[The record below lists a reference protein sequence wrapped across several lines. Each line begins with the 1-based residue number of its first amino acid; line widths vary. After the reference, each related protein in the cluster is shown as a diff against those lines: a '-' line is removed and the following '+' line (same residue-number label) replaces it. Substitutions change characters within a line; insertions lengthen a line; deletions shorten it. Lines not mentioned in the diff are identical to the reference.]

1 MAGLG
6 EAINISTPL
15 KRFFGVIRLEKR
27 EISSIYFYAILSG
40 LIQLSLPLGI
50 QAIINFAQVAAGRSQ
65 LPTSMWLLI
74 VLVLVGVFM
83 AGVLQVN
90 QMKVVEKIQQRLF
103 ARYALEFTY
112 KIPKLNLGAVQ
123 DSHLPELVNRFFD
136 TVSLQKGI
144 SKLLLDI
151 PLALIQI
158 LFGLIL
164 LSFYSSIFIIFGIIL
179 IVILYLVLYYTSQR
193 GYDASIRESNYKY
206 SVAGWLQD
214 VAKAITSFKF
224 HEKNNL
230 HLRKTDALVS
240 GYLGA
245 RTEHFHVLKFQ
256 YWSLIFFKLLI
267 TASMLVVGGI
277 LLVEQVLNIGQFIA
291 AEIVIITVLS
301 AVEKMILN
309 LDNVFDLL
317 TSIEKLGKVTDKEIE
332 TGGQLN
338 LDPKG
343 NGLSISANN
352 LGFSYGDK
360 KILNDISF
368 EIYSNE
374 KVCIVGDES
383 TAKSALLNL
392 LSGSLHE
399 FNGKLAI
406 NSIPIANY
414 SIDSLRSC
422 IGIYAGNNEIF
433 NGSLWNNIS
442 MGSVALQT
450 DEMKDVLNNVGLS
463 KFFASLEKGF
473 DTILLTDGKGL
484 SEDSIKKILLAR
496 AIVGKPSLLL
506 LDNFEN
512 AIHGDEKKSIHQ
524 MIIGL
529 DNTTTIAVSNDPS
542 FYMQCNK
549 IIHATNSGSRFFD
562 SPTEFANY
570 YREVLK

>member
-6 EAINISTPL
+6 EALNISTPL
-15 KRFFGVIRLEKR
+15 KRFFSVISLEKK
-27 EISSIYFYAILSG
+27 EISSIYIYAVMSG

-50 QAIINFAQVAAGRSQ
+50 QAIINFAQVAAGRSK

-83 AGVLQVN
+83 VGALQVN

-103 ARYALEFTY
+103 VRYAFEFTY
-112 KIPKLNLGAVQ
+112 KIPKFNFGSVQ

-136 TVSLQKGI
+136 IASLQKGI
-144 SKLLLDI
+144 SKLLLDV

-179 IVILYLVLYYTSQR
+179 IVILYVVLYFTSQR
-193 GYDASIRESNYKY
+193 GYDASARESNYKY
-206 SVAGWLQD
+206 NVAGWLQD
-214 VAKAITSFKF
+214 IAKSITSFKF
-224 HEKNNL
+224 HEKSNL
-230 HLRKTDALVS
+230 HLKKTDSIVS
-240 GYLGA
+240 GYLEA
-245 RTEHFHVLKFQ
+245 RTEHFRVLKFQ
-256 YWSLIFFKLLI
+256 YWSLIQFKLFI
-267 TASMLVVGGI
+267 TAAMLVLGGI
-277 LLVEQVLNIGQFIA
+277 LLVEQELNIGQFIA
-291 AEIVIITVLS
+291 AEIVILTVLS

-317 TSIEKLGKVTDKEIE
+317 TSIEKLGKVTDKEIDN
-332 TGGQLN
+332 GGQLILN
-338 LDPKG
+338 PKG

-352 LGFSYGDK
+352 LGISYDDK
-360 KILNDISF
+360 KLLNDISF
-368 EIYSNE
+368 EIHSNE
-374 KVCIVGDES
+374 KVCIVGDGS
-383 TAKSALLNL
+383 NAKSVLVYL
-392 LSGSLHE
+392 LSGSLYE

-406 NSIPIANY
+406 NNIPIANY
-414 SIDSLRSC
+414 SIDSLRSS
-422 IGIYAGNNEIF
+422 IGIYTGKNEIF
-433 NGSLWNNIS
+433 NGSLWDNIS
-442 MGSVALQT
+442 MGSEALQT

-463 KFFASLEKGF
+463 KFFTLLDKGF

-512 AIHGDEKKSIHQ
+512 TIHGDEKKSIHQ
-524 MIIGL
+524 MIVGL
-529 DNTTTIAVSNDPS
+529 ENTTTIAVSNDPS

-549 IIHATNSGSRFFD
+549 IIYASNSSSRFFE
-562 SPTEFANY
+562 SPTEFENY
-570 YREVLK
+570 YREVVK

>member
-6 EAINISTPL
+6 EAINISRPL

-50 QAIINFAQVAAGRSQ
+50 QAIINFAQVAAGRSY

-74 VLVLVGVFM
+74 VLVLAGVFI

-112 KIPKLNLGAVQ
+112 KIPKLNLVSVQ
-123 DSHLPELVNRFFD
+123 GVYLPELVNRFFD

-144 SKLLLDI
+144 SKLLLDV

-179 IVILYLVLYYTSQR
+179 IVILYLVLYFTSQR
-193 GYDASIRESNYKY
+193 GYDASIKESNYKY
-206 SVAGWLQD
+206 NVVGWLQD
-214 VAKAITSFKF
+214 IAKAITSFKF

-230 HLRKTDALVS
+230 HLRKTDTLVS
-240 GYLGA
+240 GYLGS

-256 YWSLIFFKLLI
+256 YWSLILFKLLI

-277 LLVEQVLNIGQFIA
+277 LLVEQELNIGQFIA

-317 TSIEKLGKVTDKEIE
+317 TSIEKLGKVTDQEIE
-332 TGGQLN
+332 DGGQLI
-338 LDPKG
+338 LDPQG
-343 NGLSISANN
+343 NGLNISANN
-352 LGFSYGDK
+352 LGFSYNGK
-360 KILNDISF
+360 KLLNDISF
-368 EIYSNE
+368 EIQSNE
-374 KVCIVGDES
+374 KVCIVGDQS
-383 TAKSALLNL
+383 TAKSVLVNL
-392 LSGSLHE
+392 LSGSMHE

-406 NSIPIANY
+406 NNIPIANY
-414 SIDSLRSC
+414 STDSLRSS

-433 NGSLWNNIS
+433 NASLWDNIS
-442 MGSVALQT
+442 MGSVTLQT
-450 DEMKDVLNNVGLS
+450 DEMMDVLYKVGLT

-473 DTILLTDGKGL
+473 DTILLTDGKGF

-512 AIHGDEKKSIHQ
+512 ALHGDEKKSIHQ
-524 MIIGL
+524 IIIEL
-529 DNTTTIAVSNDPS
+529 NNTTTIAVSNDPS

-549 IIHATNSGSRFFD
+549 IIYATNSGSRFFE

-570 YREVLK
+570 YREVQK

>member
-74 VLVLVGVFM
+74 VLVLIGVFM

-112 KIPKLNLGAVQ
+112 KIPKLNLGSVQ
-123 DSHLPELVNRFFD
+123 DYYLPELVNRFFD

-144 SKLLLDI
+144 SKLLLDV

-206 SVAGWLQD
+206 SLAGWLQD

-230 HLRKTDALVS
+230 HLRKTDALVT

-267 TASMLVVGGI
+267 TASMLVVGGL

-301 AVEKMILN
+301 AVEKMIFN

-317 TSIEKLGKVTDKEIE
+317 TSIEKLGKVTDKKIE
-332 TGGQLN
+332 NGGQLI
-338 LDPKG
+338 LDPQG

-352 LGFSYGDK
+352 LGFSYNDK
-360 KILNDISF
+360 KLLNDISF
-368 EIYSNE
+368 EIKSNE

-383 TAKSALLNL
+383 IAKSVLVNL

-399 FNGKLAI
+399 FNGKLSI
-406 NSIPIANY
+406 NNIPIANY
-414 SIDSLRSC
+414 SIDSLRSY
-422 IGIYAGNNEIF
+422 IGIYAGKNEIF

-450 DEMKDVLNNVGLS
+450 DEMKDVLNTVGLA

-484 SEDSIKKILLAR
+484 SEDSINKILLAR

-512 AIHGDEKKSIHQ
+512 AIHGDEKKSIYQ
-524 MIIGL
+524 MITGL
-529 DNTTTIAVSNDPS
+529 NNTTTIAVSNDPS

-562 SPTEFANY
+562 SPAEFANY

>member
-6 EAINISTPL
+6 EPINISTPL
-15 KRFFGVIRLEKR
+15 RRFFGVIRLEKR

-50 QAIINFAQVAAGRSQ
+50 QAIINFAQVAAGRSYM
-65 LPTSMWLLI
+65 PTSMLLLI
-74 VLVLVGVFM
+74 VLVLIGVFM
-83 AGVLQVN
+83 AGALQVN

-112 KIPKLNLGAVQ
+112 KIPKLNLGSVQ
-123 DSHLPELVNRFFD
+123 DYHLPELVNRFFD

-144 SKLLLDI
+144 SKLLLDV

-206 SVAGWLQD
+206 GVAGWLQD
-214 VAKAITSFKF
+214 IAKAITSFKF
-224 HEKNNL
+224 HEKSIL

-245 RTEHFHVLKFQ
+245 RTEHFQVLKVQ
-256 YWSLIFFKLLI
+256 YWCLVFFKLFI

-277 LLVEQVLNIGQFIA
+277 LLIEQVLNIGQFIA

-332 TGGQLN
+332 NGGQLMIN
-338 LDPKG
+338 PNG

-352 LGFSYGDK
+352 LGFSYNDK
-360 KILNDISF
+360 KLLNDISF
-368 EIYSNE
+368 EIQSNE
-374 KVCIVGDES
+374 KVCIVGDGS
-383 TAKSALLNL
+383 NAKSVLVNL

-406 NSIPIANY
+406 NNIPIANY
-414 SIDSLRSC
+414 SIGSLRSY

-433 NGSLWNNIS
+433 NSSLWDNIS

-450 DEMKDVLNNVGLS
+450 DEMKDVINTVGLA

-473 DTILLTDGKGL
+473 DTLLLTDGKGL

-529 DNTTTIAVSNDPS
+529 INTTIIAVSNDPS

-549 IIHATNSGSRFFD
+549 IIHATNSGSRFFE

-570 YREVLK
+570 YREVIK

>member
-50 QAIINFAQVAAGRSQ
+50 QAIINFAQVAAGRSY

-103 ARYALEFTY
+103 ARYALEITY
-112 KIPKLNLGAVQ
+112 KIPKLNLVSVQ
-123 DSHLPELVNRFFD
+123 GYHLPELVNRFFD

-144 SKLLLDI
+144 SKLLLDV

-179 IVILYLVLYYTSQR
+179 IVILYLVLYFTSQR

-206 SVAGWLQD
+206 NVAGWLQD
-214 VAKAITSFKF
+214 IAKAISSFKF
-224 HEKNNL
+224 HEKSNL
-230 HLRKTDALVS
+230 HLKKTDVLVS

-245 RTEHFHVLKFQ
+245 RTEHFQVLKFQ
-256 YWSLIFFKLLI
+256 YWSLILFKLLI

-277 LLVEQVLNIGQFIA
+277 LLVAQELNIGQFIA

-317 TSIEKLGKVTDKEIE
+317 TSIEKLGKVTDQEIE
-332 TGGQLN
+332 DGGQLI
-338 LDPKG
+338 LDPKE

-352 LGFSYGDK
+352 LGFSYDGK
-360 KILNDISF
+360 KLLNDISF
-368 EIYSNE
+368 EIQPNE
-374 KVCIVGDES
+374 KVCIVGDQS
-383 TAKSALLNL
+383 TAKSILVNL
-392 LSGSLHE
+392 LSGSMHE
-399 FNGKLAI
+399 FDGKLAI
-406 NSIPIANY
+406 NNIPIANY
-414 SIDSLRSC
+414 ATESLRSS

-433 NGSLWNNIS
+433 NASLWDNIS

-450 DEMKDVLNNVGLS
+450 DEMMDVLYKVGLTN
-463 KFFASLEKGF
+463 FFASLEKGF

-524 MIIGL
+524 VIIEL
-529 DNTTTIAVSNDPS
+529 NNTTTIAVSNDPS

-549 IIHATNSGSRFFD
+549 IIHATNSGSRFFE

-570 YREVLK
+570 YREVQK